1 MAAIFV
7 FIHSFTSILAAE
19 IETVFKIMLL
29 QKIVQQLISES
40 VLKSSNFTQTWDCNA
55 LECKRP
61 YGESLNTSRVWSRHT
76 NVNLKLQN

>member
-7 FIHSFTSILAAE
+7 FIHLFTSILAE

-40 VLKSSNFTQTWDCNA
+40 VLKSRTFSQTWDCNA
-55 LECKRP
+55 LECNLKD
-61 YGESLNTSRVWSRHT
+61 LTVNHLIRVWSCHT

>member
-1 MAAIFV
+1 MAATFV
-7 FIHSFTSILAAE
+7 FIHSFTSILAE

-40 VLKSSNFTQTWDCNA
+40 VLKSRTFSQTWDCNA
-55 LECKRP
+55 LECNFRP
-61 YGESLNTSRVWSRHT
+61 YSESLNTSRVWSCHT

>member
-7 FIHSFTSILAAE
+7 FIHSFTSILAE

-40 VLKSSNFTQTWDCNA
+40 VLNSSMYALQYA
-55 LECKRP
+55 LEC
-61 YGESLNTSRVWSRHT
+61 
-76 NVNLKLQN
+76 NLKDLTVNHLIPQEFGHAIQT